1 MTMLA
6 GWALVKAGAG
16 RLFGLL
22 RLVPW
27 WAWLALAVLAAG
39 WRWGEHRHDAGVEAE
54 RARWIA
60 AQTEADAKAKAETE
74 RRDRAAQAVN
84 ADASTA
90 AAAAVTDTRVTAAT
104 AVERIRYV
112 TRSIQ
117 APAGCPHAL
126 PASVQGELARAAER
140 TASAGNSLRA
150 GRDDRPDAAAGGL
163 AAGWAGVGAVD
174 PGRLGGGAATAG
186 GGACLPAPAS

>member
-1 MTMLA
+1 MTLVA

-16 RLFGLL
+16 RLFELL

-60 AQTEADAKAKAETE
+60 AQAKADAKSKAETE
-74 RRDRAAQAVN
+74 RRDRVAQAVS
-84 ADASTA
+84 ADASKA
-90 AAAAVTDTRVTAAT
+90 ATAAVTDTRTAAAA

-112 TRSIQ
+112 TRSMPI
-117 APAGCPHAL
+117 PAGCPHAL
-126 PASVQGELARAAER
+126 PASVQSELARATER
-140 TASAGNSLRA
+140 TAAAGNPLRA

-174 PGRLGGGAATAG
+174 PGWLGGGAATAG
-186 GGACLPAPAS
+186 DRACLSAPAS